1 MQLNTTKGRLS
12 FRKLS
17 FLPAMNE
24 VMGIAIMLGSICV
37 LSACGQS
44 KPGASDIEPYV
55 MAELSNCPLWSVSD
69 VRKVDGI
76 ATDDS
81 YQVDFSAKLTLRATP
96 EQTLR
101 RYVDHGKEAAYLGC
115 HFVIAQL
122 MDVHI
127 RGLPTKKYD
136 ISGAGELVKSE
147 SGWRLRGELGQLAFM
162 RDANEWASIREEA
175 NHPGSASSTVEV
187 RPPAASEE
195 EVKGQNASA
204 NLSPCVETKLA
215 AWEKKRSDE
224 VEHAVAIARAAGE
237 EFRSSAGME
246 ELMRQEALTAA
257 TSECK

>member
-1 MQLNTTKGRLS
+1 MQLKATKGRLS
-12 FRKLS
+12 CRKILFFPTMHEVVRGAIILS
-17 FLPAMNE
+17 SAC
-24 VMGIAIMLGSICV
+24 I

-76 ATDDS
+76 AAEDS
-81 YQVDFSAKLTLRATP
+81 YQVDFSAKLTLKATP
-96 EQTLR
+96 EETSR
-101 RYVDHGKEAAYLGC
+101 AYMAHERDRAYLGC

-122 MDVHI
+122 VDVRI

-147 SGWRLRGELGQLAFM
+147 SGWRLRGELVQLGFS
-162 RDANEWASIREEA
+162 RDAAEWASIREEA
-175 NHPGSASSTVEV
+175 SHTEPASSTVVV
-187 RPPAASEE
+187 RPSAASEE
-195 EVKGQNASA
+195 EVKGQNSSA

-215 AWEKKRSDE
+215 AWEKQHSNE
-224 VEHAVAIARAAGE
+224 VEQAAASARAAGE

-246 ELMRQEALTAA
+246 ELMRQEALAAA
-257 TSECK
+257 TSACK

>member
-12 FRKLS
+12 FRELP
-17 FLPAMNE
+17 FLPAMNKA
-24 VMGIAIMLGSICV
+24 MGIAIMLGSICV

-96 EQTLR
+96 EKTLR

-127 RGLPTKKYD
+127 RGLPTKKYG

-162 RDANEWASIREEA
+162 RDANEWASIREKT

-224 VEHAVAIARAAGE
+224 VEQAVASARAAGE

-246 ELMRQEALTAA
+246 ELMRQEALAAA
-257 TSECK
+257 TSACK

>member
-12 FRKLS
+12 SREPP
-17 FLPAMNE
+17 FLPAMNK

-76 ATDDS
+76 ATEDS
-81 YQVDFSAKLTLRATP
+81 YQVDFSAKLTLGATP

-101 RYVDHGKEAAYLGC
+101 KYVDHGKEAAYLGC

-122 MDVHI
+122 SDTRI

-147 SGWRLRGELGQLAFM
+147 SGWRLRGELVQLAFS
-162 RDANEWASIREEA
+162 RDAAEWAAVREGA
-175 NHPGSASSTVEV
+175 NRPELRSSTALVQPQAGSDQQV
-187 RPPAASEE
+187 ND
-195 EVKGQNASA
+195 QNTSTQ
-204 NLSPCVETKLA
+204 LSSCVEAKMVAWDKQHSSEVDQA
-215 AWEKKRSDE
+215 A
-224 VEHAVAIARAAGE
+224 AAARAAGE
-237 EFRSSAGME
+237 EFRTSAGME
-246 ELMRQEALTAA
+246 ELVRNEAIAAA

>member
-12 FRKLS
+12 SRELP
-17 FLPAMNE
+17 FLPAMNK

-37 LSACGQS
+37 LSACDQS

-76 ATDDS
+76 ATEDS

-96 EQTLR
+96 MQTLR

-122 MDVHI
+122 SDARI

-162 RDANEWASIREEA
+162 RDANEWASIREEV
-175 NHPGSASSTVEV
+175 NHPESASSTVAV
-187 RPPAASEE
+187 RPSAASEE
-195 EVKGQNASA
+195 EVKGQNASP
-204 NLSPCVETKLA
+204 NLSPCVETKLM
-215 AWEKKRSDE
+215 AWEKQHSNE
-224 VEHAVAIARAAGE
+224 VEQAAASARAVGE

-246 ELMRQEALTAA
+246 ELVRQEALAAA